1 MSELFFERG
10 LFATLAAALVV
21 PELTTFLIFVFV
33 MLSLSTLLARQ
44 MWSLVRVPST
54 PRFQHATAA
63 AQSPD
68 PASLSLFS
76 ESYGPVID

>member
-33 MLSLSTLLARQ
+33 TLSLSTLLARQ
-44 MWSLVRVPST
+44 MWSLVRVPPT
-54 PRFQHATAA
+54 PRFQHAAA
-63 AQSPD
+63 AARSSD
-68 PASLSLFS
+68 VASLRLFS
-76 ESYGPVID
+76 ESRGPAVD